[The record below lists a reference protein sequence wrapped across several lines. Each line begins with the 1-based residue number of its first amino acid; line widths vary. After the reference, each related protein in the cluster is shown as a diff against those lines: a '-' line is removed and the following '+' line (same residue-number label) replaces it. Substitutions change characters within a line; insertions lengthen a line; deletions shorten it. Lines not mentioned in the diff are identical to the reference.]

1 MIVKTIALAEDS
13 AVSRMVHLVEEAQT
27 QRSRTE
33 MLVEQVA
40 KYYTPGM
47 RSDPHSFT
55 MVYLRDRL
63 SLDVVATV
71 TVA

>member
-40 KYYTPGM
+40 KYYTPGL
-47 RSDPHSFT
+47 RSGPHS
-55 MVYLRDRL
+55 L
-63 SLDVVATV
+63 
-71 TVA
+71 